1 MSELLR
7 TLIETL
13 AASGALDQAAA
24 SARIIETHISLVLL
38 TGRYAYEFKKP
49 VNLGF
54 VDFSTLE
61 RRAHYCR
68 EELSLNRRFAPQLYL
83 GVVTITGTPD
93 APRCNGDGPVPEY
106 AVRMRQFAQD
116 ALLGAVLARGEI
128 GASRSTISSRR
139 VP

>member
-1 MSELLR
+1 MSESLR

-13 AASGALDQAAA
+13 AASGALDQAVA

-38 TGRYAYEFKKP
+38 TGCYAYKFEKL

-61 RRAHYCR
+61 RRVHYGR
-68 EELSLNRRFAPQLYL
+68 EELSLNRRLAPQLYL
-83 GVVTITGTPD
+83 DVVTITGTPD
-93 APRCNGDGPVPEY
+93 APRCNGDGPVLEY

-116 ALLGAVLARGEI
+116 ALLAAVLARAGI
-128 GASRSTISSRR
+128 SASRSTISSRR